1 MILLKDNIYKITG
14 MSYSQKELQDLNNFY
29 SNQLLDDTILFWFPR
44 SFDKEYGGFLLMRD
58 ADGSLIDDDKAVW
71 IQGRATWMLSTLYN
85 TVEKKQEWLDGAKLG
100 YDFLNKHCFDTDG
113 QMFFHVTRDGRPIRK
128 RRYFFSETFYVIAA
142 AAYAKASGDKEA
154 ANKARF
160 VFGKCI
166 EYATTPGLLQPK
178 FTNTRPSKGIGVPMI
193 MMNTA
198 QQLRETI
205 GDPRCEEWITKWI
218 AEIETNFVK
227 DDIKCVMEQVAP
239 DGSIIDHID
248 GRTLNPGHAM
258 EGAWFILHEAKH
270 RNNDKHLIEL
280 GCRMLDYMWE
290 RGWDKEHG
298 GILYF
303 RDVYNKPVQEY
314 WQDMKFWW
322 PHNEVIIATLLAY
335 LMTGDEKY
343 ADWHKQVHDYAYK
356 HFYDKVNG
364 EWFGYLHRDGIL
376 TQSDKGNLY
385 KGPFHLPRQ
394 EWYCA
399 QLLNEHLKK
408 TIP

>member
-1 MILLKDNIYKITG
+1 MI
-14 MSYSQKELQDLNNFY
+14 YSTKELAELASFY
-29 SNQLLDDTILFWFPR
+29 SNQLLNSTIPFWFP
-44 SFDKEYGGFLLMRD
+44 SSYDQEHGGFLFMRD
-58 ADGSLIDDDKAVW
+58 ADGTLIDNDKAVW

-85 TVEKKQEWLDGAKLG
+85 TVEPKAEWLAGAKLG
-100 YDFLNKHCFDTDG
+100 YDFLNKYCFDTDG
-113 QMFFHVTRDGRPIRK
+113 QMFFHVTREGKPIRK

-142 AAYAKASGDKEA
+142 AAYAKASGDQEA
-154 ANKARF
+154 AANARR
-160 VFGKCI
+160 VFDLCI
-166 EYATTPGLLQPK
+166 RYATTPGLLAPK
-178 FTNTRPSKGIGVPMI
+178 YTNTRPSKGIGVPMI

-198 QQLRETI
+198 QQLRDTI
-205 GDPRCEEWITKWI
+205 GHAPCDEWISKWI
-218 AEIETNFVK
+218 HEIETYFVK
-227 DDIKCVMEQVAP
+227 DDMQCVMEQVAP

-270 RNNDKHLIEL
+270 RNNDPHLINL

-290 RGWDKEHG
+290 RGWDKEQG

-335 LMTGDEKY
+335 LITGNQKY
-343 ADWHKQVHDYAYK
+343 AEWHKMVHEYAYT
-356 HFYDKVNG
+356 HFLDKENG
-364 EWFGYLHRDGIL
+364 EWFGYLHRDGTIAQ
-376 TQSDKGNLY
+376 TAKGNLF

-394 EWYCA
+394 EWYCM
-399 QLLNEHLKK
+399 QILQQYLG
-408 TIP
+408 